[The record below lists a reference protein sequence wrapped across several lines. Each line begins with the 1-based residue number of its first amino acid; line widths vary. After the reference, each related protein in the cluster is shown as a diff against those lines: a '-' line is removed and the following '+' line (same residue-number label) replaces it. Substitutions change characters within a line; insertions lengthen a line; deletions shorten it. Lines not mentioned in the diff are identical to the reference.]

1 MSDADCTPRREPRRI
16 AASSASIRGNCSL
29 FFVLLFD
36 VNAATFLAAG
46 SVESSCM
53 LLHEASIEG
62 NPLKFAG
69 VPQTHQ
75 TISAVSGPKFTI
87 L

>member
-1 MSDADCTPRREPRRI
+1 MSDADCTPGREPRRI
-16 AASSASIRGNCSL
+16 AASSGSIRGNSFL

-36 VNAATFLAAG
+36 VNATTVLAAG

-53 LLHEASIEG
+53 LLHQASIKG

-75 TISAVSGPKFTI
+75 MISAVSGPKFTM